1 MCGSRAVG
9 ADDAELPGLTPA
21 VVRERGGDGRLGC
34 QPLVLQQ
41 TEDRRAVGRHTGRL
55 GGHSADTGLHPR
67 DDRAD
72 GEVPRLH
79 RAADLA
85 RDVVDGDDRE
95 GRLDGP
101 APHRPSLRGCRGY
114 QRTL

>member
-1 MCGSRAVG
+1 MRGSRAVR
-9 ADDAELPGLTPA
+9 ANDAELAGLTPV
-21 VVRERGGDGRLGC
+21 VVRERRGDRRLRR
-34 QPLVLQQ
+34 QALVLEQP
-41 TEDRRAVGRHTGRL
+41 EDPRAEGRDPRRL
-55 GGHSADTGLHPR
+55 GGHGADAGLHPR

-79 RAADLA
+79 RTADLA

-95 GRLDGP
+95 GRLGGP